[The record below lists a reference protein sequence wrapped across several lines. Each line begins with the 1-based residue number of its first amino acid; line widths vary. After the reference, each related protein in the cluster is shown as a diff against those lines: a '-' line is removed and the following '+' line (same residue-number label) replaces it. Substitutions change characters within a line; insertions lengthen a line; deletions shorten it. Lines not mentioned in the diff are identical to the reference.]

1 MSSHV
6 IQPDLSDLIKN
17 VDAHRDSPRDAYL
30 YVQEKI
36 KKLKEAEREVPAEL
50 LLIERDLSAECC
62 AESQGR

>member
-6 IQPDLSDLIKN
+6 VQPNLSDLIKN
-17 VDAHRDSPRDAYL
+17 VDAYRDNPRDAYL
-30 YVQEKI
+30 YVQETI
-36 KKLKEAEREVPAEL
+36 KNLKEAEREVPTEL